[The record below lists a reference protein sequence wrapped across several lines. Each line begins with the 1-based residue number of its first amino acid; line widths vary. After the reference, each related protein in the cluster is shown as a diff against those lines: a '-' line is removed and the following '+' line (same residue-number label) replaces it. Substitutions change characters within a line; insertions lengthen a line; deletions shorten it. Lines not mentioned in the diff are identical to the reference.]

1 MRVGVISDTHGRLDS
16 RVYKIFE
23 TIDVIFHAGDVGN
36 TDVLRELESIAPVY
50 AVYGNVDDWL
60 IRHQCTESV
69 DVTFE
74 ETQILMA
81 HTPLQVARLRPVN
94 AGPVVKI
101 NGHTHEPAVEFQ
113 GTVLKL
119 NPGSVSLP
127 RGGFKPSVALLTI
140 GKDRQPSAEIIT
152 L

>member
-1 MRVGVISDTHGRLDS
+1 MRVGIISDTHGRLDS
-16 RVYKIFE
+16 RIFKIFE
-23 TIDVIFHAGDVGN
+23 NVDVIFHAGDVGN
-36 TDVLRELESIAPVY
+36 VDILRELEIIAPVY

-69 DVTFE
+69 DVTFYG
-74 ETQILMA
+74 TQILMA
-81 HTPLQVARLRPVN
+81 HTPLQLARLRPVN
-94 AGPVVKI
+94 DGPVVKI
-101 NGHTHEPAVEFQ
+101 NGHTHEPNVEFQ
-113 GTVLKL
+113 GNVLKL

-140 GKDRQPSAEIIT
+140 GADRQPSVEIIS